1 MMFFMCI
8 NLGSLSSLVTTSL
21 ERYVGFW
28 AAFLLPT
35 IVFGMAIMMLL
46 STRHKY
52 KTKTPKGSVI
62 FDTFQVLRLA
72 LKNRGSLE
80 TAKPSYQSGH
90 GAPEKVTWDDAFVD
104 EVQQALRACKVFL
117 FYPFYWVAYS
127 QMLTNF
133 ISQAATMETHGL
145 PNDTVAIINPIS
157 VLILVPLLDRFLYPY
172 LARFNI
178 IFRPMTRIAWG
189 FVVCGLAMLWA
200 AGVQYTIYSAPPC
213 YRHPR
218 AYDCLEGKVPNR
230 VHLGIQ
236 IPAYILI
243 ALSEILA
250 AATGLEYAYLQAP
263 PSMKSLVSAVM
274 FSTAALGSV
283 LAIAITPLTVDPR
296 LVLMYTIL
304 SIACFFLAAGFWYTF
319 RTYDQD
325 ERQTAS
331 SDLQD
336 T

>member
-1 MMFFMCI
+1 MIFFMCI
-8 NLGSLSSLVTTSL
+8 NLGSLSSLLTTSL

-35 IVFGMAIMMLL
+35 IVFCMVIITLL
-46 STRHKY
+46 STRQNY
-52 KTKTPKGSVI
+52 KTQIPKGSVI

-80 TAKPSYQSGH
+80 TAKPSSYQSGH
-90 GAPEKVTWDDAFVD
+90 SIPEKVTWDDAFVD
-104 EVQQALRACKVFL
+104 EVQQALSACKVFL
-117 FYPFYWVAYS
+117 FFPFYWAAYS

-145 PNDTVAIINPIS
+145 PNDIVAAIDPIS
-157 VLILVPLLDRFLYPY
+157 VLILVPLLDRFLYPC

-178 IFRPMTRIAWG
+178 ILRPITRIAWG
-189 FVVCGLAMLWA
+189 FVACGLAMLWA

-213 YRHPR
+213 YKHPR
-218 AYDCLEGKVPNR
+218 AYECLEGKVPNR
-230 VHLGIQ
+230 VHIGIQ
-236 IPAYILI
+236 IPAYVLI

-274 FSTAALGSV
+274 LSTAALGSV
-283 LAIAITPLTVDPR
+283 LAIAVTPLTVDPR

-304 SIACFFLAAGFWYTF
+304 SIACFFLAAGFWYSF
-319 RTYDQD
+319 RTYDQG
-325 ERQTAS
+325 ERQAI
-331 SDLQD
+331 
-336 T
+336 